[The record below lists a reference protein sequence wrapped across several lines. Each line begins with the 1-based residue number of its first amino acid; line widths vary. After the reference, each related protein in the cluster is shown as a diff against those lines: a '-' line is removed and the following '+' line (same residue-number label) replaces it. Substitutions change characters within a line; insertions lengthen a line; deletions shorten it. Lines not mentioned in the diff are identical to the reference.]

1 MKKRTSKMSRRIVSL
16 LMSIVLTLT
25 LVTPAAFAAEVVDGS
40 GTTIVEGN
48 TNPADPAP
56 GEDSENNEDKN
67 TEHGGDEQPTNPGD
81 EDKNPGEG
89 EGDDANKPDEDKKD
103 EAPDGENKDEEN
115 KDEQPTEDENDGEDD
130 IALLNDDTDSDVWAG
145 AGAADGIDTSWYNT
159 NDNTFYISTAAQLAG
174 LAQLVNNG
182 NNFSTKNITLK
193 ADIKLNNDAV
203 PTGGNEWTP
212 IGNDASHAF
221 AGTFDGNGHTIEGL
235 YINETGKWSNNAI
248 LYKGLFGNS
257 SGVIKNVAVT
267 GNIVVDNEELGRTN
281 TRALTIKGVG
291 GIVGTHNETV
301 LNCGFSG
308 TVKVQ
313 GKTKNGNTGYMTA
326 NNGGVVGIGPAT
338 NCWYYTTWSDSNN
351 KLGVCGG
358 TPTNCYHNVPKHT
371 GKKGTLIESKSFVDF
386 AAAAADELNAYA
398 FEYKLPMWSASES
411 ALVIDM
417 NLKYDA
423 VVKLAA
429 GVEGSVVAGKVGFGD
444 SLAQSKLGKNNE
456 PLTLTAAEGTDKVC
470 YTLKKPTEG
479 VAITKDDLVELSAGY
494 TVNAENA
501 DEKGVITLYYGT
513 EDELMADLTE
523 SGWYYKNTAGNYY
536 IF

>member
-1 MKKRTSKMSRRIVSL
+1 MKKRTSKVSRRIVSL
-16 LMSIVLTLT
+16 LMSMVLTLT
-25 LVTPAAFAAEVVDGS
+25 LVTPAAFATEVVDGS

-48 TNPADPAP
+48 TNQADANTSGDNESKDDVNKDTEDGADEQQPAD
-56 GEDSENNEDKN
+56 
-67 TEHGGDEQPTNPGD
+67 TGDEN
-81 EDKNPGEG
+81 KNPGEG
-89 EGDDANKPDEDKKD
+89 DGDDANKPAEDNKG
-103 EAPDGENKDEEN
+103 EENPDGDKKDEEN
-115 KDEQPTEDENDGEDD
+115 KDEQPTEEPTDE
-130 IALLNDDTDSDVWAG
+130 
-145 AGAADGIDTSWYNT
+145 IDTLEVEGTTPVAAEPNIEWYT
-159 NDNTFYISTAAQLAG
+159 KDKAAKKFTISNETELLG
-174 LAQLVNNG
+174 LAQLVNG
-182 NNFSTKNITLK
+182 EAKETAEDGTTKDIGAINFSDCEIVLANDIDLSAVCHP
-193 ADIKLNNDAV
+193 ADESGAAEVN
-203 PTGGNEWTP
+203 WTP

-470 YTLKKPTEG
+470 YTLKNRLRALRSRKMIWWSFRRG
-479 VAITKDDLVELSAGY
+479 
-494 TVNAENA
+494 
-501 DEKGVITLYYGT
+501 TL
-513 EDELMADLTE
+513 
-523 SGWYYKNTAGNYY
+523 
-536 IF
+536 